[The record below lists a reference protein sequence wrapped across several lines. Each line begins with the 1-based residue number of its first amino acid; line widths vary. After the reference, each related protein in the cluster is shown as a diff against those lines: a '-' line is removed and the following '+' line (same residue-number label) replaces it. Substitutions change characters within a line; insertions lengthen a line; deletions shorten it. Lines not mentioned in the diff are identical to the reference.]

1 MNGATNSAVPS
12 ALAMATLLGA
22 SSPKTTCKKVIV
34 PKAAAKAMT
43 WMVPSGTPSGSS
55 SGWRKWAKAGSSPGS
70 AGPTP
75 QQSSPYGPVWPLP
88 TQGKGFAL

>member
-12 ALAMATLLGA
+12 ALAMARLLGA

-55 SGWRKWAKAGSSPGS
+55 SGWRKWAKAGSPIQPRPSEEIVMPS
-70 AGPTP
+70 WLTER
-75 QQSSPYGPVWPLP
+75 
-88 TQGKGFAL
+88 